1 MASGA
6 DQFVDL
12 LMALREENHGR
23 KPSANQLAKALGIS
37 AHDAKEILDDMDPA
51 PQNKKLRV
59 SKEPD
64 HHPLEPPAPAPSCPP
79 DLEDTFRDEDVE
91 VVEAVEPLSQS
102 TRWEEI
108 PAAQLDPPLEMP
120 PAGDL
125 KAPVERLGSQR
136 LGPQVCVC
144 VCVESLREREREKH
158 RERERGRERER
169 YLY

>member
-64 HHPLEPPAPAPSCPP
+64 HHPPEPPAAAPSCPP
-79 DLEDTFRDEDVE
+79 DLEDTFRDEDVKWSRRLSRFPSPH
-91 VVEAVEPLSQS
+91 AGRKFRLLSLTPLW
-102 TRWEEI
+102 RC
-108 PAAQLDPPLEMP
+108 
-120 PAGDL
+120 
-125 KAPVERLGSQR
+125 RL
-136 LGPQVCVC
+136 LGT
-144 VCVESLREREREKH
+144 
-158 RERERGRERER
+158 
-169 YLY
+169 

>member
-91 VVEAVEPLSQS
+91 VVEAVEPLSQ
-102 TRWEEI
+102 RC
-108 PAAQLDPPLEMP
+108 
-120 PAGDL
+120 
-125 KAPVERLGSQR
+125 RL
-136 LGPQVCVC
+136 LGT
-144 VCVESLREREREKH
+144 
-158 RERERGRERER
+158 
-169 YLY
+169 